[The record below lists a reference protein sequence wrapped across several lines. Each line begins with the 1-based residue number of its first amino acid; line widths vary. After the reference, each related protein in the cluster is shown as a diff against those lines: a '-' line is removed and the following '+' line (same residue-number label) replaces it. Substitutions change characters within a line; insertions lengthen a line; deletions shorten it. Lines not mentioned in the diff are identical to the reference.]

1 MSHLLSLVSS
11 SSNDAY
17 PNASKLCEN
26 GHSIWIEQ
34 VNKLKESLNTLN
46 NTDPCNIIEHFFT
59 QAINTEFA
67 SESSEFKNVLK
78 QLLSFS
84 VRQPVNDSSRQHAA
98 NLLANIYRYRILNQ
112 IRLSDIR
119 NHAVF
124 TIYSKCGIAVDTYF
138 ERFSSPPGSAAQNND
153 YSKVAHGNAICN
165 AETTKILS
173 NILTYFQFLKRVNEV
188 KQQLLE
194 VEPTCSPSRLNWMG
208 TMWLAAV
215 KEKSLSDLIWEH
227 FLDLWYYNEAIT
239 CLN

>member
-1 MSHLLSLVSS
+1 MSLASS
-11 SSNDAY
+11 SSNNAY
-17 PNASKLCEN
+17 PNASKLCED
-26 GHSIWIEQ
+26 GHIIWMGQ
-34 VNKLKESLNTLN
+34 VNKLTESLKRLN
-46 NTDPCNIIEHFFT
+46 NTEPCNIIEHFFT
-59 QAINTEFA
+59 QAINSEFA

-78 QLLSFS
+78 KILSLS
-84 VRQPVNDSSRQHAA
+84 VRQPVHESSRQHAA
-98 NLLANIYRYRILNQ
+98 NVLSKIYNHRILNQ

-138 ERFSSPPGSAAQNND
+138 ERFSSPPGSDAQNNE

-165 AETTKILS
+165 AETTKLLS

-188 KQQLLE
+188 KKQILD
-194 VEPTCSPSRLNWMG
+194 VETTCSPSRLNWMG
-208 TMWLAAV
+208 AMWLAAIQ
-215 KEKSLSDLIWEH
+215 EKSLSDLIWEH